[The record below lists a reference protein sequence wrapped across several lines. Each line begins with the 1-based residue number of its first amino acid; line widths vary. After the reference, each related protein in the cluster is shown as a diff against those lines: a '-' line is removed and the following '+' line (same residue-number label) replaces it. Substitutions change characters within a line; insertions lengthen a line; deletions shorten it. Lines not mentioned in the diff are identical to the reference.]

1 MCGETISPTGSRNMD
16 AMKVIKHLP
25 FAKDVHELASLIG
38 STHQML
44 LLKNFSNIIDLVY
57 AELKNCCNLS

>member
-1 MCGETISPTGSRNMD
+1 MCGETISPTGSRKID

-44 LLKNFSNIIDLVY
+44 LLRKCFQ
-57 AELKNCCNLS
+57 